1 MVWFTSFN
9 FFFVCVAFVLLCF
22 LLCWSFLIPLLFG
35 LSGVFSFV
43 SCWLSATPWVAAP
56 VWNRSST
63 CGHLSW
69 GYLVSAS
76 SVAEELHHMLVTC
89 SHVLVLVCLF
99 FWLKSCFPW
108 LCLVLCC
115 SVHES
120 LFFCSA
126 VIFLLCICFLH
137 LVLNGWVLKQWLG
150 KNVGHDT
157 RSQSSP
163 EF

>member
-76 SVAEELHHMLVTC
+76 SVAEELHHMLVTWL
-89 SHVLVLVCLF
+89 HVLVLVCLF
-99 FWLKSCFPW
+99 VFLAEELFSLIVFSSLLLSSWV
-108 LCLVLCC
+108 LVL
-115 SVHES
+115 
-120 LFFCSA
+120 
-126 VIFLLCICFLH
+126 LLCCYFFVVYLFSAF
-137 LVLNGWVLKQWLG
+137 GSKRMG
-150 KNVGHDT
+150 
-157 RSQSSP
+157 SQTMTWEECGP
-163 EF
+163 WNKVTK